1 MNNQEQLYLIR
12 LKEYK
17 KEPEKVPDNIIGR
30 EYNGYNKDMNDATVY
45 DALRGYWDINDT
57 TFQETDRI
65 LGIVEIQAQPL
76 QYKVVIDVI
85 PNDLFEVTEEEANA
99 HQSVNIKAGRKYF
112 TGTIVRKKDS
122 NWWGKII
129 EKETKARNTRWKIGN
144 EALNTLVVE

>member
-1 MNNQEQLYLIR
+1 MNTQEKLYLIR
-12 LKEYK
+12 LSES
-17 KEPEKVPDNIIGR
+17 EKASDTIIGR
-30 EYNGYNKDMNDATVY
+30 NYKGYNEEMCDVQLY

-129 EKETKARNTRWKIGN
+129 EKETKARNTRWKIDS
-144 EALNTLVVE
+144 EALNMLVVE